1 MGTEERKKRE
11 QKRRKNNIIAAAEKV
26 INRTGFQQATMDEIA
41 EEAELSK
48 GTLYLYFS
56 HKTALYFAI
65 NKKGL
70 EKLHTHFVEIMEE
83 DKQGIELVR
92 NLGDTFVSFIT
103 QNPEYTKAMVYYE
116 SLIEEDQAEENK
128 LAQECEEI
136 GRQLLMYLTRA
147 IQIGMQDGSVA
158 NQMEPK
164 FLAVQF
170 WASMRGMMQLYQV
183 RSQNHFQKLLQDFE
197 LDMETMIRQFL
208 RVHITGIQK
217 SN

>member
-1 MGTEERKKRE
+1 MGTKERKKRE
-11 QKRRKNNIIAAAEKV
+11 QKRRKNNIIRAAETV
-26 INRTGFQQATMDEIA
+26 IERKGFQQATMDEIA

-70 EKLHTHFVEIMEE
+70 QKLNDEFLQVMQQDQT
-83 DKQGIELVR
+83 GIELIR
-92 NLGDTFVSFIT
+92 SLGERFMSFIT
-103 QNPEYTKAMVYYE
+103 TNPEYAKALIYYE
-116 SLIEEDQAEENK
+116 SLIDEEELEENK
-128 LAQECEEI
+128 VAQECEEI

-147 IQIGMQDGSVA
+147 IQIGMQDGSIT

-164 FLAVQF
+164 LLAVQI
-170 WASMRGMMQLYQV
+170 WGSMRGMMQLYQV
-183 RSQNHFQKLLQDFE
+183 RAQQHLQKMLQDFE

-208 RVHITGIQK
+208 NVHIKGIQQ

>member
-1 MGTEERKKRE
+1 
-11 QKRRKNNIIAAAEKV
+11 
-26 INRTGFQQATMDEIA
+26 
-41 EEAELSK
+41 
-48 GTLYLYFS
+48 
-56 HKTALYFAI
+56 
-65 NKKGL
+65 
-70 EKLHTHFVEIMEE
+70 
-83 DKQGIELVR
+83 
-92 NLGDTFVSFIT
+92 
-103 QNPEYTKAMVYYE
+103 
-116 SLIEEDQAEENK
+116 
-128 LAQECEEI
+128 
-136 GRQLLMYLTRA
+136 MYLTRA